1 MHKPLS
7 HAEVEALNTA
17 SPVVTMTRVEKLERW
32 ATLLERYKFGI
43 VMAHNLEFLS
53 QNMRDAASWGA
64 SPMGV
69 AAADSVFQDA
79 GLKGETIKDVKDFF
93 EISDEDVHA
102 FSCNCGGVQT
112 GAQMAGRIRA
122 IARGHSNLSGLKR
135 ALFG

>member
-1 MHKPLS
+1 MHRPLS

-17 SPVVTMTRVEKLERW
+17 SPVVTMTRAEKLERW
-32 ATLLERYKFGI
+32 AMLLEKCTGI

-69 AAADSVFQDA
+69 AAADPVFQDA

-122 IARGHSNLSGLKR
+122 IAKGPSNLSGLKR